1 MKSYLSLIIGMG
13 IATYIPRLVPLLF
26 LTDKEVNPKL
36 RRFLQYI
43 PYTSLTIL
51 IIRGIVTADS
61 NMILPTIVGIGLAGI
76 VSYFKSNLVL
86 SVIVSIAASFI
97 IINTI

>member
-1 MKSYLSLIIGMG
+1 MKNYLPLIIGMG
-13 IATYIPRLVPLLF
+13 LATYIPRLVPLLF

-51 IIRGIVTADS
+51 IIRGIVTADPD
-61 NMILPTIVGIGLAGI
+61 MILPTIAGIALAGI

>member
-1 MKSYLSLIIGMG
+1 MKNYLPLIIGMG
-13 IATYIPRLVPLLF
+13 LATYIPRLVPLLF

-51 IIRGIVTADS
+51 IIRGIVTADPD
-61 NMILPTIVGIGLAGI
+61 MILPTIVGIGLAGI

-97 IINTI
+97 IINII